1 MKLSS
6 CTCYDFFILAW
17 NESTSILWRKGTVWY
32 YLAKW
37 NRHTARARGGPVL
50 QNILVNERWAICGF
64 PLVLL
69 MPPWFGTQ
77 TSLPF
82 LLRPEDGWPPLLPAC
97 CLEQEPSFD
106 VQLIM
111 GLLTEHKMFQFCG
124 FRVLLSSHFPGTAW
138 MDGNFTTQ
146 CNLCISFS
154 LVSFS
159 GVHHMTLAYDLTSL
173 CNCKRNPSGCRLMT
187 NDGC

>member
-1 MKLSS
+1 MKP
-6 CTCYDFFILAW
+6 F
-17 NESTSILWRKGTVWY
+17 TVRSW
-32 YLAKW
+32 
-37 NRHTARARGGPVL
+37 GGAVL
-50 QNILVNERWAICGF
+50 EYVLVNERWAICGF

-69 MPPWFGTQ
+69 MPPWFGTL

-82 LLRPEDGWPPLLPAC
+82 LLRPEARWPPMLPVC

-111 GLLTEHKMFQFCG
+111 GLLTEHKMLQFCG
-124 FRVLLSSHFPGTAW
+124 FGVLLSSHFPGTAW

-159 GVHHMTLAYDLTSL
+159 GVYHITLACDLTSP
-173 CNCKRNPSGCRLMT
+173 CNYKRHPSGCQDVT
-187 NDGC
+187 NDAKV